1 MFIDSATISVKAG
14 DGGNG
19 MVSFRT
25 EKYVP
30 NGGPDGGDGGKGGH
44 VIFYADEGI
53 RTLQDLRYKK
63 IYIAKNGD
71 KGQRRRSS
79 GLAGPNMRI
88 AMPVGTIIKNAET
101 GNTIVDLCEA
111 GQEFIVARGGKGGKG
126 NMNFA
131 NSIRQAPNFAR
142 AGQPGDEF
150 LLQIEL
156 KLLADVG
163 LVGLPNV
170 GKSTLLSVVSAAKP
184 KIADYHFTTIEP
196 NLGVVSVGGD
206 SFILADIPG
215 LIEGA
220 SAGLGLGHEFLKH
233 IERTRLFIHVIDVSG
248 SEGRDP
254 IEDFNTIQNELKTY
268 QENLTLRPQ
277 IIAANKVD
285 LTPPEKVAEF
295 TKAMEDKGYR
305 VFPICA
311 PIHEGVEELMQFTAA
326 LLKTLP
332 ETVIFNEKIKERV
345 IYKLEEESLFSV
357 EVINHVY
364 HVKGKWS
371 DNLVE
376 STNFDDTESVQYF
389 QRLLR
394 KKGIIDALEENG
406 IQEEDLVV
414 MHTLEFEFIR

>member
-14 DGGNG
+14 NGGNG

-30 NGGPDGGDGGKGGH
+30 NGGPDGGDGGRGGH
-44 VIFYADEGI
+44 VIFYADDGI
-53 RTLQDLRYKK
+53 RTLQDFRYKK
-63 IYIAKNGD
+63 SYIAKDGG
-71 KGQRRRSS
+71 KGLRRRSS
-79 GLAGPNMRI
+79 GLSATDLSI
-88 AMPVGTIIKNAET
+88 ALPVGTIIKDAQSGHLIADLSET
-101 GNTIVDLCEA
+101 GQIC
-111 GQEFIVARGGKGGKG
+111 IVAKGGRGGKG

-131 NSIRQAPNFAR
+131 NSVRQAPNFAR
-142 AGQPGDEF
+142 AGQPGEEF
-150 LLQIEL
+150 ILQIEL

-163 LVGLPNV
+163 LIGFPNV

-206 SFILADIPG
+206 SFIIADIPG

-220 SAGLGLGHEFLKH
+220 SSGHGLGHEFLKH

-254 IEDFNTIQNELKTY
+254 LEDFNTIQNELQSY
-268 QENLTLRPQ
+268 QEKLTLRPQ
-277 IIAANKVD
+277 IIALNKVD
-285 LTPPEKVAEF
+285 ITDPEKLAEF
-295 TKAMEDKGYR
+295 TKAIEEKGFK
-305 VFPICA
+305 VFQICA
-311 PIHEGVEELMQFTAA
+311 PIHEGVDDLMRYTAS

-332 ETVIFNEKIKERV
+332 QTILFDEIKERV
-345 IYKLEEESLFSV
+345 IYKLQDEALYKV
-357 EVINHVY
+357 EVIDNVY
-364 HVKGKWS
+364 HVTGNWIN
-371 DNLVE
+371 NLVE
-376 STNFDDTESVQYF
+376 STNFDDTDSIQYF

-394 KKGIIDALEENG
+394 KKGVIDALEEKG

-414 MHTLEFEFIR
+414 MHTLEFEFMK